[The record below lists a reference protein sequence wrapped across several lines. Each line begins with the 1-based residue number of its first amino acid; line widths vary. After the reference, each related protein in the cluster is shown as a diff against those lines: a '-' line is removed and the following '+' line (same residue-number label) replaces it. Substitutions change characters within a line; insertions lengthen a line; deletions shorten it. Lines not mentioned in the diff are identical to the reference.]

1 MVHNGFTD
9 QGPTIGT
16 PCIAR
21 FNFLRSQDSLRLKL
35 DFFVIFPGAYVGLM
49 LVGLEPARMMHRLP
63 VLSSGQTVNTC
74 RSEQSVEEIRLTF
87 GKSGAGGAMRGHR
100 HQIIRESDGKKIQ
113 VKVFVKFSD
122 NVIT

>member
-74 RSEQSVEEIRLTF
+74 RPDGASFAGHAFIELQDSRRSVPNSVETNKQTYVAIF
-87 GKSGAGGAMRGHR
+87 C
-100 HQIIRESDGKKIQ
+100 I
-113 VKVFVKFSD
+113 
-122 NVIT
+122 

>member
-74 RSEQSVEEIRLTF
+74 RSEQSVEEIRLSF
-87 GKSGAGGAMRGHR
+87 GKSELVAPCGSISTRSLGSRMERRSKSKSLLNSAIM
-100 HQIIRESDGKKIQ
+100 
-113 VKVFVKFSD
+113 
-122 NVIT
+122 